1 MATEDFPLIDA
12 PPPPPPPPV
21 VQPDSESGQG
31 GGDNYYPTY
40 PDSDQEKSGS
50 AAPATPSSKRNHD
63 QAEQQPDPAASQSQS
78 QQYYNSSSSKRQRSN
93 GKSAEPESTPNA
105 DYRTDYRKDREE
117 WSDSAISCLLD
128 AYMEKYSQL
137 SRGNLRGRDW
147 EVVAETVNERG
158 GPNSRKSVEQCKNK
172 IDNLKKRYKVEIQ
185 RITSNGGGGSNWHWF
200 KQIEAIIGQHSSGGG
215 GSKAVSGGGAS
226 VAVPAES
233 EPSADTATATGY
245 EPSIVCGIAK
255 SQLFSHRHTR
265 SSAAA
270 AFASNLKSTKSSQ
283 PTLKWRRVVFKIS
296 GTALSGTTQ
305 NIDPKIA
312 MQIATE
318 VAAVRRHG
326 LEVAIVVGARNFFC
340 GDSWISATG
349 LDRPTAYQ
357 IGMMGTVMNSVLLQS
372 ALEKHGIQARV
383 QSAFSMP
390 ELAEPYSRLRAIRHL
405 EKGRVVIFGGVGAGA
420 GNPLFTTDTAAAL
433 RASELNADALLKGTN
448 INGIYDWQASN
459 SNIILDHTSFRDVVS
474 GGATT
479 MDMMAIN
486 YCEENGIPV
495 VVFNMLEPGNISR
508 ALCGE
513 QVGTLIDQAG
523 GGMSQ

>member
-1 MATEDFPLIDA
+1 MATDDFPLIDDPHA
-12 PPPPPPPPV
+12 PPPPRIPAV
-21 VQPDSESGQG
+21 VEPDSESAQG
-31 GGDNYYPTY
+31 GGDYYPAY
-40 PDSDQEKSGS
+40 PDSDQDKSGS
-50 AAPATPSSKRNHD
+50 AAPATPSSKRSHD
-63 QAEQQPDPAASQSQS
+63 QNEPQPTPSQSQS
-78 QQYYNSSSSKRQRSN
+78 QQYYSNNKRQRSN
-93 GKSAEPESTPNA
+93 GKSAEPESTPNT

-172 IDNLKKRYKVEIQ
+172 IDNLKKRYKVEVQ
-185 RITSNGGGGSNWHWF
+185 RINSNGGGGSNWHWF
-200 KQIEAIIGQHSSGGG
+200 KQIEAIIGHSSSG
-215 GSKAVSGGGAS
+215 GSKAVSASGGNGGNGAIQL
-226 VAVPAES
+226 VES
-233 EPSADTATATGY
+233 EPSADTATGN
-245 EPSIVCGIAK
+245 EPSIVLGIAK
-255 SQLFSHRHTR
+255 RYTR

-270 AFASNLKSTKSSQ
+270 AAFTSNLRSTKSSE

-296 GTALSGTTQ
+296 GAALAGNTQ
-305 NIDPKIA
+305 NIDPKVA

-318 VAAVRRHG
+318 VAAVCRLG

-448 INGIYDWQASN
+448 INGIYDWQTSN
-459 SNIILDHTSFRDVVS
+459 SNIILDHISFREVVS
-474 GGATT
+474 GGATS
-479 MDMMAIN
+479 MDMMAIT

-508 ALCGE
+508 ALCGD

-523 GGMSQ
+523 GISQ